1 MGLRFKFTIF
11 VILLLWSAQLQG
23 RQSAST
29 DLRFTILH
37 TNDEHSHLIPIPA
50 VNDQPGYSN
59 LAGGGIARLAAAIER
74 VRIEKSQT
82 DEPVLLF
89 SAGDIL
95 GGPAFGWL
103 PLKEGLA
110 PELNLFQE
118 MGYDAIT
125 IGNHEF
131 DYGSDV
137 YARYLSDAGYP
148 ASAEQT
154 VILGTN
160 VRPPDDHP
168 LSDRGIKH
176 HFVKELDN
184 GLRIG
189 IFGLIG
195 NDAISKTAEPGPV
208 QFDDPFESAKQA
220 VENLQEQDVDL
231 IISVNHS
238 GVSEDRQLA
247 ELFPE
252 IDIIVG
258 GHTHT
263 ALFDPIYVGGT
274 IIVQAGNYMQYLGRL
289 ELSYDRETDEVT
301 ILNEENGNSF
311 LIPIDST
318 INEDEYVSGEVA
330 RYTEILNGWLREF
343 TDGGVTDIRET
354 IAYSNFPV
362 FRNDPQ
368 RESAIGNFVTDAMK
382 YSAERVMGEPID
394 IAVQA
399 NGAIRS
405 DIKPGTEDWN
415 QGEITFYDMMMAF
428 GLGSGDDASPG
439 YPLVSFYLTEEEVRN
454 ALEVS
459 VLLSELLGDNYFLQ
473 FSGLNMIYNPE
484 RAVLFT
490 VPFSGTPVPSS
501 RSVLSA
507 ELVDGDQTRALRKDS
522 DQLLHVVTDYYI
534 AGFLPMV
541 GERLPNLAITL
552 RDENGRA
559 ISLDEAVIM
568 DGDRQLKVWT
578 GVLDYVQSL
587 EKNEDGIP
595 IIPARYESPEGRL
608 TVAYTLPLWVWP
620 VAALLLVGL
629 IIFLIMRRRR

>member
-1 MGLRFKFTIF
+1 M
-11 VILLLWSAQLQG
+11 
-23 RQSAST
+23 AS
-29 DLRFTILH
+29 
-37 TNDEHSHLIPIPA
+37 
-50 VNDQPGYSN
+50 
-59 LAGGGIARLAAAIER
+59 AIER
-74 VRIEKSQT
+74 VRIEKRQKG
-82 DEPVLLF
+82 EPVLLF

-103 PLKEGLA
+103 PLQEGLA
-110 PELNLFQE
+110 PELNLFQQME
-118 MGYDAIT
+118 YDAIA

-148 ASAEQT
+148 ASAEKT

-160 VRPPDDHP
+160 VRPPQDHP
-168 LSDRGIKH
+168 LSDRGIKN
-176 HFVKELDN
+176 HFIKELDN

-208 QFDDPFESAKQA
+208 QFDDPFESAKKA
-220 VENLQEQDVDL
+220 VEELQEQDVDL

-238 GVSEDRQLA
+238 GVTEDRQLA
-247 ELFPE
+247 ELLPA
-252 IDIIVG
+252 IDIIIG

-263 ALFDPIYVGGT
+263 ALYDPVYVGDT

-289 ELSYDRETDEVT
+289 ELSYNRENDEIS
-301 ILNEENGNSF
+301 ILNEENGNTF

-318 INEDEYVSGEVA
+318 INENENVAAEVE
-330 RYTEILNGWLREF
+330 RYTDILNGWIRDF
-343 TDGGVTDIRET
+343 TNGAVSNVRET
-354 IAYSNFPV
+354 IAYSDFPV
-362 FRNDPQ
+362 MRNEVQ

-382 YSAERVMGEPID
+382 YSAERVLGEPID

-405 DIKPGTEDWN
+405 DIEPGTESWN
-415 QGEITFYDMMMAF
+415 EGEITFYDMMMAF
-428 GLGSGDDASPG
+428 GLGSGDDGSPG

-473 FSGLNMIYNPE
+473 FSGLNMVYNPE

-490 VPFSGTPVPSS
+490 IPFSGTPVPSS

-507 ELVDGDQTRALRKDS
+507 ELVDEDQTRALRKDS
-522 DQLLHVVTDYYI
+522 DQLLRVVTDYYI

-541 GERLPNLAITL
+541 GERLPNLSITL

-559 ISLDEAVIM
+559 ISLDDAIIM
-568 DGDRQLKVWT
+568 DGDQQLKVWT

-587 EKNEDGIP
+587 EKNENGIP
-595 IIPARYESPEGRL
+595 IIPTRYETPEGRL

-620 VAALLLVGL
+620 VAVLLLAGL

>member
-1 MGLRFKFTIF
+1 MRFKFTIF
-11 VILLLWSAQLQG
+11 VILMLWSAHLEG
-23 RQSAST
+23 RQST
-29 DLRFTILH
+29 ELDLRFTILH

-50 VNDQPGYSN
+50 VNDHPEYRN
-59 LAGGGIARLAAAIER
+59 LAGGGVARLAGAIET

-131 DYGSDV
+131 DYGSDI

-160 VRPPDDHP
+160 VRPPQDHP
-168 LSDRGIKH
+168 LSDRGIKN

-208 QFDDPFESAKQA
+208 LFDDPFESAKKA
-220 VENLQEQDVDL
+220 VAELQEQDVDM

-238 GVSEDRQLA
+238 GVAEDRQLA
-247 ELFPE
+247 ELLPE

-263 ALFDPIYVGGT
+263 ALFGPIYVGDT

-289 ELSYDRETDEVT
+289 ELSYNREIDEVS
-301 ILNEENGNSF
+301 ILNEENGNTF

-318 INEDEYVSGEVA
+318 INENENVSEEVN
-330 RYTEILNGWLREF
+330 RYTEILNDWLRDF
-343 TDGGVTDIRET
+343 TDGGVKNIRET

-362 FRNDPQ
+362 YRNEIQ

-382 YSAERVMGEPID
+382 YSAEKVLDHPID

-405 DIKPGTEDWN
+405 DIEPGTEVWN

-428 GLGSGDDASPG
+428 GLGSGDDGTPG
-439 YPLVSFYLTEEEVRN
+439 YPVVSFYLTEQEVRN

-459 VLLSELLGDNYFLQ
+459 ILLSELMGDNYFLQ
-473 FSGLNMIYNPE
+473 FSGLNMIYNPD

-490 VPFSGTPVPSS
+490 VPFVGTPIPSS
-501 RSVLSA
+501 RSVLRA
-507 ELVDGDQTRALRKDS
+507 ELVSGEEVTPIRKDS
-522 DQLLHVVTDYYI
+522 DQLFHVVTDYYI

-559 ISLDEAVIM
+559 ISLDEAIIM
-568 DGDRQLKVWT
+568 DGNQQLKVWT
-578 GVLDYVQSL
+578 GVLNYVQSFG
-587 EKNEDGIP
+587 KNEDGIP
-595 IIPARYESPEGRL
+595 IIPARYEAPEGRL
-608 TVAYTLPLWVWP
+608 TIAYTLPLWVWP
-620 VAALLLVGL
+620 VAVLLLVAL
-629 IIFLIMRRRR
+629 IIFLIMRKRR

>member
-1 MGLRFKFTIF
+1 MRFKFTIF

-23 RQSAST
+23 RQSTET

-50 VNDQPGYSN
+50 VNDHPEYRN
-59 LAGGGIARLAAAIER
+59 LAGGGIARLAGAINMIR
-74 VRIEKSQT
+74 TEKKQT
-82 DEPVLLF
+82 GEPVLLF

-103 PLKEGLA
+103 PLQEGLA
-110 PELNLFQE
+110 PELNLFQK

-148 ASAEQT
+148 AAAEQP

-160 VRPPDDHP
+160 VRPPHDHP
-168 LSDRGIKH
+168 LSERGIKN
-176 HFVKELDN
+176 HFIKELDN

-208 QFDDPFESAKQA
+208 QFDDPFESAKKA
-220 VENLQEQDVDL
+220 VEELQKQNVDL
-231 IISVNHS
+231 IISINHS

-247 ELFPE
+247 ELLPE

-263 ALFDPIYVGGT
+263 ALHGPIYVEDT

-289 ELSYDRETDEVT
+289 ELSYNRELDEIS
-301 ILNEENGNSF
+301 ILNEENGNTF

-318 INEDEYVSGEVA
+318 INEDEDVFAEVE
-330 RYTEILNGWLREF
+330 RYTEILNGWLRDF
-343 TDGGVTDIRET
+343 TDGAVGNIRAT
-354 IAYSNFPV
+354 IAYSDFPV
-362 FRNDPQ
+362 YRNEIQ

-382 YSAERVMGEPID
+382 FSAEKVLDQPID

-405 DIKPGTEDWN
+405 DIKPGTEVWN

-428 GLGSGDDASPG
+428 GLGSGDDGSPG
-439 YPLVSFYLTEEEVRN
+439 YPLVSFYLTEAEVRN

-459 VLLSELLGDNYFLQ
+459 ILLSELMGDNYFLQ

-490 VPFSGTPVPSS
+490 IPFAGTPVPSS
-501 RSVLSA
+501 RAVLGA
-507 ELVDGDQTRALRKDS
+507 ELVDGEETRTLRKDS
-522 DQLLHVVTDYYI
+522 DQLIHVVTDYYI

-541 GERLPNLAITL
+541 GERLPGLAITL

-559 ISLDEAVIM
+559 ISLDEAIIM
-568 DGDRQLKVWT
+568 DGDHQLKVWT
-578 GVLDYVQSL
+578 SVLDYVQSL
-587 EKNEDGIP
+587 EKNEYGIP
-595 IIPARYESPEGRL
+595 VIPARYETPEGRL
-608 TVAYTLPLWVWP
+608 TITYTLPLWVWP
-620 VAALLLVGL
+620 VAALLLIGL
-629 IIFLIMRRRR
+629 VIFLIVRRRK